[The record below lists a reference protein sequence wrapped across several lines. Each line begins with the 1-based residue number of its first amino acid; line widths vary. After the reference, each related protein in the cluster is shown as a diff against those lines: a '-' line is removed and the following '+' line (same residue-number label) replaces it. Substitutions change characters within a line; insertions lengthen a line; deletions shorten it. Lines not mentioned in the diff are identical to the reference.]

1 MLYYWNVDEQLYI
14 FLKRILFEMLW
25 VVLAND
31 SDSAY
36 ANVVQSSSVS
46 FTISLDSNAKDTEED
61 CTTLA

>member
-46 FTISLDSNAKDTEED
+46 FAFESNEIVKDTEED